1 MDKRRK
7 KTISK
12 EIRKPSK
19 FIFCRE
25 KETWSELKKDLEV
38 VSEHWSYQTFQLFLP
53 FLQGTTNPLFSSP
66 SSNLFPAPLIC
77 ILPSNPEGAEDRGEA
92 HAEKLSVLAELLKRV
107 WDWLLPQWHNVLGAA
122 GVHPEHS
129 FSMDWPCSLSFVC
142 FLPSAAD
149 EPAKEENHYEEDGC
163 NAINR
168 EGLLV

>member
-1 MDKRRK
+1 MNWKR
-7 KTISK
+7 
-12 EIRKPSK
+12 
-19 FIFCRE
+19 
-25 KETWSELKKDLEV
+25 TWRLSLSIDHIKL
-38 VSEHWSYQTFQLFLP
+38 SSYFSHSFRALPTLCSALLPATCFQLPWSAFLP
-53 FLQGTTNPLFSSP
+53 P
-66 SSNLFPAPLIC
+66 
-77 ILPSNPEGAEDRGEA
+77 NPEGAEDRGEA

-107 WDWLLPQWHNVLGAA
+107 WDWVLPQWHNVLGAA